1 MRALNLDQLRTLT
14 AIADLGSFAAAAQA
28 LHLAPPTVSLH
39 ISELEARLGTA
50 LLLRGKRGV
59 ALTAAGEALLPRARR
74 LLQDA
79 EEAERQI
86 GLHAKGLS
94 GRVRLSASTGP
105 LVHLL
110 PPVLEQMA
118 REHPTLQIEL
128 SILGTSHACAQ
139 LQAGRVDVALV
150 SLPLDDQAQLLVQRW
165 RVDPVMALLPP
176 QWKRSPRRISPEW
189 LADKPLILN
198 EPGSQIYRQTMAWF
212 GAAGF
217 HPQAR
222 IELNYT
228 EAMKSLVASGFGAAV
243 LPLDGEAEP
252 HQLALHERIQLR
264 PLDPPLQREMAVVCR
279 EGEQSAPGV
288 AQLLAVLMAHRQRH

>member
-1 MRALNLDQLRTLT
+1 MRSLNLDQLRTLV
-14 AIADLGSFAAAAQA
+14 AIADLGTFAAAAQA

-39 ISELEARLGTA
+39 ISELEARLGTP
-50 LLLRGKRGV
+50 LLLRSKRAV
-59 ALTAAGEALLPRARR
+59 ALTAAGEALLPRARQ

-79 EEAERQI
+79 EEAERHI
-86 GLHAKGLS
+86 GLHAKGLT
-94 GRVRLSASTGP
+94 GRVRLAASTGP

-118 REHPTLQIEL
+118 RAHPEVQVEL
-128 SILGTSHACAQ
+128 SLLGTAQACERV
-139 LQAGRVDVALV
+139 LAGSVDVALV
-150 SLPLDDQAQLLVQRW
+150 SMPVQESADLVLKRW

-176 QWKRSPRRISPEW
+176 QWQAPKRITPQW

-212 GAAGF
+212 AAAGL
-217 HPQAR
+217 HPGAR

-228 EAMKSLVASGFGAAV
+228 EAMKSLVATGYGAAV

-252 HQLALHERIQLR
+252 HQLALHGRIQLR
-264 PLDPPLQREMAVVCR
+264 PLHPAMHREMAVAHR
-279 EGEQSAPGV
+279 RSKALAPSV
-288 AQLLAVLMAHRQRH
+288 KQLLAVLQAHRQ